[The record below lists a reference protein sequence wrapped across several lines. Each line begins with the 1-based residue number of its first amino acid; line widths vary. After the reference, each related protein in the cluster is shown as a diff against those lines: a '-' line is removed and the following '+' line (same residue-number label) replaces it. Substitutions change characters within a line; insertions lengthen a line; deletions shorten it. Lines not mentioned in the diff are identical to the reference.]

1 MTAAARDRAVSTL
14 TAWLDAH
21 GDIAETATTLHVHP
35 QTVRYRLAGL
45 REIFGTALD
54 DPAARLELAV
64 ALRAGGRLDPGH
76 NGGDPGI

>member
-1 MTAAARDRAVSTL
+1 
-14 TAWLDAH
+14 
-21 GDIAETATTLHVHP
+21 
-35 QTVRYRLAGL
+35 VRYRLAGL

-76 NGGDPGI
+76 NGGEPGI